1 MNLYE
6 NLLKYSIVF
15 GKEMRILEK
24 KSTEFKEDFNI
35 KKGDIF
41 KVKLTNCNNSK
52 FNGIKNAIVI
62 QSHNKYFETIAIA
75 IIDED
80 DSKEKIMP
88 TRIKLNNEIYK
99 LDGENII
106 LVDQI
111 KTVEKECFIEKVGS
125 LNFEDKKLL
134 NEALLFEFGF
144 VK

>member
-1 MNLYE
+1 MD
-6 NLLKYSIVF
+6 
-15 GKEMRILEK
+15 K
-24 KSTEFKEDFNI
+24 KSTEIKKDFNI

-75 IIDED
+75 VIDRD
-80 DSKEKIMP
+80 DSKEKIMR
-88 TRIKLNNEIYK
+88 TRIKLNNKHYALE
-99 LDGENII
+99 GENTV

-111 KTVEKECFIEKVGS
+111 KTVEKDSFIEKIGT
-125 LNFEDKKLL
+125 LNFEDRKLL

-144 VK
+144 IK